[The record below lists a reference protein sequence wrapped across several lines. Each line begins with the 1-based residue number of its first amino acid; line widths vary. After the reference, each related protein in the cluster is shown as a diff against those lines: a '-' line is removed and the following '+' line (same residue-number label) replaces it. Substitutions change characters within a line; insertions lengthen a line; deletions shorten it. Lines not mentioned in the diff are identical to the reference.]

1 MGKSGAFAMASTR
14 LTRLIAGPITMKSSR
29 AAAPIFNIG
38 LQNIFAD
45 RALGNVSAG
54 NRQALRDP
62 VSSSISEAVKAP
74 GRW

>member
-1 MGKSGAFAMASTR
+1 MGKSGAFAMASTL
-14 LTRLIAGPITMKSSR
+14 LTRLTAGPITMKSSR

-45 RALGNVSAG
+45 GALGERVG
-54 NRQALRDP
+54 RYRQALRDP
-62 VSSSISEAVKAP
+62 VSSTISEAVKAP